1 MRLFSVI
8 SIIHRLYWTQSV
20 KILLPHLTKL
30 GKKIVFQLTEIRLI
44 AGSQRSISC
53 FTDPIFWTSNS
64 YYFCRLSQN
73 SLPAFKT
80 VSLPTFTLSENKRTR
95 KLDCHVRH
103 PTSILENCLKKSMGA
118 NFGIH
123 TTLSIRI
130 QHPNINNTVEVKFK
144 EYFYEL
150 FLFMELKFMENSV
163 GKNSVS
169 MTIREGKL

>member
-1 MRLFSVI
+1 
-8 SIIHRLYWTQSV
+8 
-20 KILLPHLTKL
+20 
-30 GKKIVFQLTEIRLI
+30 
-44 AGSQRSISC
+44 
-53 FTDPIFWTSNS
+53 
-64 YYFCRLSQN
+64 
-73 SLPAFKT
+73 
-80 VSLPTFTLSENKRTR
+80 
-95 KLDCHVRH
+95 
-103 PTSILENCLKKSMGA
+103 MGA

-144 EYFYEL
+144 YFYEL